1 MRIDVNKFFLEF
13 FRIFRILK
21 MFKDE
26 QNEFHKTNE
35 KKIELIIMLKFHY

>member
-35 KKIELIIMLKFHY
+35 KKLNW

>member
-13 FRIFRILK
+13 FRILN

-35 KKIELIIMLKFHY
+35 KKIELIIILKFHY